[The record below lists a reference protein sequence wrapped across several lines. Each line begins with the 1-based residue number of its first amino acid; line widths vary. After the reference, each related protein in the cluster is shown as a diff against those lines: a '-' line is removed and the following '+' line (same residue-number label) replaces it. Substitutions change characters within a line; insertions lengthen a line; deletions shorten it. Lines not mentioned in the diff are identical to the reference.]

1 VAARSPFGLGLRYL
15 PREDPAAGDVRAIDG
30 RFEMRLSTGT
40 LMQAALWALA
50 AGAAG
55 CAGPAGAPRAA
66 TLDLRG
72 AASTQ
77 VAGSV
82 AAFVDTA
89 GVNVH
94 LGNTQSE
101 YFRNPQRI
109 EKLLTELGAH
119 HLRDGTYP
127 DQPDRCAQ
135 DAHYGARGIYFDYI
149 VTPAETDA
157 QLQAWQNC
165 SAPSADA
172 YENYN
177 EYDEAH
183 DPNWIAVLQA
193 AQLQIDDFVP
203 STGAISLGPALTS
216 EADYG
221 AVGPLVAGGGNMHD
235 YFAGRNPGTPGWGST
250 DAFGTYGS
258 LAYNIAIAQQTTGSA
273 PMWATETGYGDA
285 PGSQYA
291 LPPAIKMHYTLRTL
305 FEHWNA
311 GVARTY
317 FYELVD
323 EDQGPFGSYG
333 LANDQAE
340 PKPAFTALA
349 ALLAHLA
356 GRGSQSARLDIRLQA
371 LSAVHHTLLAK
382 GDGTFVLALWQ
393 EVQEWNPLQQR
404 AMRVV
409 PLPVTIWLDS
419 RPHGLTRTIFGPDGV
434 PASHSLPTSAHF
446 SLSIDGGVTLVDI
459 AP

>member
-1 VAARSPFGLGLRYL
+1 
-15 PREDPAAGDVRAIDG
+15 
-30 RFEMRLSTGT
+30 
-40 LMQAALWALA
+40 
-50 AGAAG
+50 
-55 CAGPAGAPRAA
+55 
-66 TLDLRG
+66 
-72 AASTQ
+72 
-77 VAGSV
+77 
-82 AAFVDTA
+82 
-89 GVNVH
+89 VNVH
-94 LGNTQSE
+94 LGNISTLYGRKPELIS
-101 YFRNPQRI
+101 
-109 EKLLTELGAH
+109 KLLTELGVH
-119 HLRDGTYP
+119 HLRDSTYP
-127 DQPDRCAQ
+127 DQDDRCAQ

-149 VTPAETDA
+149 VTPGETDA
-157 QLQAWQNC
+157 QLQAWQSC

-177 EYDEAH
+177 EYDESH

-193 AQLQIDDFVP
+193 AQQQIDAFVP
-203 STGAISLGPALTS
+203 GTGAISLGPALTS

-235 YFAGRNPGTPGWGST
+235 YFAGRNPGTAGWGAT
-250 DAFGTYGS
+250 DGFGTYGS

-305 FEHWNA
+305 LEHWNA

-323 EDQGPFGSYG
+323 EDQGDFGSYG
-333 LANDQAE
+333 LANDRGE

-349 ALLAHLA
+349 ALLAHLD
-356 GRGSQSARLDIRLQA
+356 GRGSQPARLDLTIDA
-371 LSAVHHTLLAK
+371 LSSVHHALFAK

-393 EVQEWNPLQQR
+393 EVQEWNPLLER

-409 PLPVTIWLDS
+409 PLPATISLDS
-419 RPHGLTRTIFGPDGV
+419 RPHALTRTIFGPDGV
-434 PASHSLPTSAHF
+434 PASHSLRTSAHF
-446 SLSIDGGVTLVDI
+446 SLSIDGGVTLLDI